1 MKNNLESQL
10 EWLRS
15 NIQFASFAGF
25 EKLDE
30 MRNISNE
37 ICTFSFE
44 NSGGNRTSTV
54 SSVGTSGNYDLEKF
68 RTYYSPVSLKTSCMN
83 ELAGARIPSSNIEES
98 IPDRLLLEI
107 DLTGKLYFSYEDA
120 TIYE

>member
-30 MRNISNE
+30 MRNSSNE
-37 ICTFSFE
+37 NCTFSFE
-44 NSGGNRTSTV
+44 NSGGNRTCTV
-54 SSVGTSGNYDLEKF
+54 SSVGASGNYDLENF
-68 RTYYSPVSLKTSCMN
+68 RTNYSPMSLKTSCVN
-83 ELAGARIPSSNIEES
+83 ELAGARFPSTFTEES

-107 DLTGKLYFSYEDA
+107 DLTGKISFSYKDV